1 MASFLADCRTLA
13 CHRLSLVPLIV
24 PVWGIS
30 LVNLSHHGALEGLVG
45 KAAHVDHQLAYH
57 AARLDLGMGLSQR
70 DRGQ

>member
-1 MASFLADCRTLA
+1 MASFLADCRTLV
-13 CHRLSLVPLIV
+13 CRVPLIV

-57 AARLDLGMGLSQR
+57 AARFHLGMGLSQR